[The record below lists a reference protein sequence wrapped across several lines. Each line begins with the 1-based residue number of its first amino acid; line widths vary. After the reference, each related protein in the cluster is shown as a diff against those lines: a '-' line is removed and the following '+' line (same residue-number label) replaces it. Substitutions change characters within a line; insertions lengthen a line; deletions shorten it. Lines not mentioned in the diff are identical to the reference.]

1 VEKLR
6 IVDVLTIKP
15 SKTKKEK
22 AADYKKGVAHGQ
34 NFNPSYKRKPAPT
47 IKIKIFTFLSQG
59 KFTINSNSLKI
70 GVNLFLIDTTAEF
83 QHMAIKKIGITGGI
97 GSGKTTVCKIF
108 EALGIPVY
116 YADEKAKKLMVEDE
130 ELIQS
135 IISAFGED
143 AYIDGILNR
152 PYLANLVFKDNKLLE
167 QLNGIV
173 HPALGKDYEKWHK
186 AQEAVPYTLE
196 EAAILFE
203 MGGHEK
209 VDKVIVVSAPLDL
222 RIKRVMERDGV
233 ERQNVLD
240 RVSKQM
246 PEEEKIKRADFV
258 IKNDGNHSL
267 IEQII
272 DIHRTLKS

>member
-1 VEKLR
+1 
-6 IVDVLTIKP
+6 
-15 SKTKKEK
+15 
-22 AADYKKGVAHGQ
+22 
-34 NFNPSYKRKPAPT
+34 
-47 IKIKIFTFLSQG
+47 
-59 KFTINSNSLKI
+59 
-70 GVNLFLIDTTAEF
+70 
-83 QHMAIKKIGITGGI
+83 MAIKKIGITGGI
-97 GSGKTTVCKIF
+97 GSGKTTVCRIF
-108 EALGIPVY
+108 EGLGIPVY
-116 YADEKAKKLMVEDE
+116 YADEKAKKLMVEDV
-130 ELIQS
+130 ELIQN

-152 PYLANLVFKDNKLLE
+152 HYLAKLVFKDNKLLE

-209 VDKVIVVSAPLDL
+209 MDKVIVVSAPLDL

-246 PEEEKIKRADFV
+246 PEEEKVKRADFV

-267 IEQII
+267 IEQIV
-272 DIHRTLKS
+272 DIHRLLKS